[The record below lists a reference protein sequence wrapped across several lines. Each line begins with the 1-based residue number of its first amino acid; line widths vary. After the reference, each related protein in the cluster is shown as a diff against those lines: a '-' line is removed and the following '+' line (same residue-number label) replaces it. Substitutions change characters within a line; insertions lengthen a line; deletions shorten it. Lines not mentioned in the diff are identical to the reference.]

1 MLPFISVAAY
11 LASLMVMYMLEYY
24 LQNAITSSY
33 FQYSISSVVCF
44 FWTAVILFACF
55 EWQLITLLVTF
66 QAKHS
71 ISELGVLKSHFQN
84 VEERYL
90 VKKYTIL
97 NTLNLIYH
105 ILKIVIPGVLEVKK
119 SEQNQVLRNCD
130 YVNITY
136 LTGVLV
142 FMGYVLR

>member
-33 FQYSISSVVCF
+33 FQYSINSVVCF

-55 EWQLITLLVTF
+55 EWQLITLLVKF

-84 VEERYL
+84 VEEHYL

-105 ILKIVIPGVLEVKK
+105 ILKIVIPGVLEVRE
-119 SEQNQVLRNCD
+119 SEQN
-130 YVNITY
+130 
-136 LTGVLV
+136 
-142 FMGYVLR
+142 